1 MRSFKNFE
9 SIANG
14 DFVAFTEGYHVV
26 TITGHK
32 EDVSKKGQDIDVF
45 ELTSDTGATTN
56 LTLYFGEKSLWTYKK
71 LLTITG
77 AKTSEMK
84 GNVNIDFDKL
94 IGRRFGCFVEIEE
107 IESWNE
113 EKGQTVTKKYPR
125 ASIQKAWTEEKTLEL
140 METYVPKESKKD
152 IDMTPINDDGDL
164 PF

>member
-32 EDVSKKGQDIDVF
+32 EDVSKKGQDIDIF

-71 LLTITG
+71 LLTIAVSTCLPP
-77 AKTSEMK
+77 ARICSTS
-84 GNVNIDFDKL
+84 DF
-94 IGRRFGCFVEIEE
+94 RE
-107 IESWNE
+107 
-113 EKGQTVTKKYPR
+113 P
-125 ASIQKAWTEEKTLEL
+125 
-140 METYVPKESKKD
+140 
-152 IDMTPINDDGDL
+152 
-164 PF
+164 